1 MKTLVKIPLMILC
14 ALLAFFAVTFTI
26 YVFNLDMK
34 ATALLEPLLEKWYDD
49 LPRDQYLESY
59 EKELWQNGNF
69 TQLLFYAIL

>member
-49 LPRDQYLESY
+49 LPRDQYL
-59 EKELWQNGNF
+59 
-69 TQLLFYAIL
+69 